1 VSDAPAQRS
10 PLVLVSNRGP
20 VTFGPDGEAQ
30 RGTGGLV
37 TALSGLASHRDAVWI
52 ASAMNEYDAQV
63 SREHGARPFPV
74 RSPAGGDYQVRL
86 VVSSPEA
93 YDRFYN
99 VFANPMLWFIQ
110 HYLWDLSNAPDIR
123 REEIEAFEFG
133 YNAVNED
140 LARAVVE
147 EIEDEVEPVVM
158 VHDYH
163 LYTLPELVRR
173 ARPDVF
179 LHHFVHIPWT
189 QSDAWR
195 VLPSR
200 IRQEIFA
207 GLLANDIIGFHT
219 RSYRRNFLQCCRDLM
234 DLEVDFELG
243 VVRWEGREVW
253 VRAYPLPIDHKAAL
267 QAARAA
273 RVEEFE
279 HELLRRRRDF
289 LILRVDRADLS
300 KNVLRGFSAFDLFL
314 EQHPEFR
321 ERVTFMAQLMPSRTD
336 VPEYAEYLE
345 RIEAL
350 VAVVNHRHGTPD
362 WMPIQL
368 KLRDDLEE
376 AMAAYKHYDVL
387 LVNAMFDGMNL
398 VAKEGPIVNERAG
411 VSILSEN
418 TGAHEELGEYAL
430 SVNPFDIQELADSIH
445 AALDMPASERS
456 RRARGLV
463 EIVTSR
469 DPGDWIDEQ
478 LADIKAKRAA

>member
-1 VSDAPAQRS
+1 
-10 PLVLVSNRGP
+10 
-20 VTFGPDGEAQ
+20 
-30 RGTGGLV
+30 
-37 TALSGLASHRDAVWI
+37 WI
-52 ASAMNEYDAQV
+52 ASAMSEHDVTA
-63 SREHGARPFPV
+63 SRQHGERSFPV
-74 RSPAGGDYQVRL
+74 RAPAGNEFQVRL
-86 VVSSPEA
+86 VVSDPVA

-99 VFANPMLWFIQ
+99 VVANPMLWFIQ

-123 REEIEAFEFG
+123 RNEIEAFEFG
-133 YNAVNED
+133 YNVVNED

-147 EIEDEVEPVVM
+147 ELEDVADPVVM

-189 QSDAWR
+189 QPDAWR
-195 VLPSR
+195 VLPTR
-200 IRQEIFA
+200 IRQELYS

-234 DLEVDFELG
+234 DLEVDFDRGL
-243 VVRWEGREVW
+243 VRFGEREIW
-253 VRAYPLPIDHKAAL
+253 VRAYPLPIDHRATRLLAAGE
-267 QAARAA
+267 
-273 RVEEFE
+273 RVGEFE
-279 HELLRRRRDF
+279 DELLRRRRDF

-314 EQHPEFR
+314 EQHPEFS
-321 ERVTFMAQLMPSRTD
+321 ERVTFIAQLMPSRTD

-345 RIEAL
+345 KIEAL

-445 AALDMPASERS
+445 AALDMPARERS

-478 LADIKAKRAA
+478 LADIKAKRAAAGSL